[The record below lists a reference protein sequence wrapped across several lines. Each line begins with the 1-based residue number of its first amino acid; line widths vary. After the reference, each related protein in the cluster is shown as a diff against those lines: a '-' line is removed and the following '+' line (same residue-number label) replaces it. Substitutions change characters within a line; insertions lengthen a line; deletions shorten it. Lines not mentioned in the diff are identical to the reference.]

1 MKRRGEG
8 FVLRLFV
15 AGNAPNSERAIANL
29 RAICERYVSAPY
41 RTEVI
46 DVIREPGRA
55 MAEGVL
61 VTPTLIKVAPL
72 PTRTLIG
79 DLNESEAVLSALGI
93 SES

>member
-1 MKRRGEG
+1 VKKRGDV

-29 RAICERYVSAPY
+29 RTICERHVPAPY

-46 DVIREPGRA
+46 DVIREPARA

-61 VTPTLIKVAPL
+61 VTPTLIKVAPS

-79 DLNESEAVLSALGI
+79 DLNEADVVLSALGI
-93 SES
+93 SPS